1 MEGAS
6 SAEDSPPQKVP
17 TCAAEQ
23 MSVGQSAAPG
33 SLEAAAGGGVGA
45 QCQSS
50 GNSPQVFRH
59 RDFRRG
65 S

>member
-6 SAEDSPPQKVP
+6 SAEDCPPQKVP
-17 TCAAEQ
+17 TLAAEQ

-33 SLEAAAGGGVGA
+33 SLEVAVGGVAVSEQRELPTGPPV
-45 QCQSS
+45 
-50 GNSPQVFRH
+50 GT
-59 RDFRRG
+59 FRRG